1 MDDILDTGAG
11 ALLGC
16 CEPQCLTLL
25 RIAFLRRDFSF
36 AVELMSLSEVDALDE
51 DDGMSAER

>member
-16 CEPQCLTLL
+16 CKPQCLTLL
-25 RIAFLRRDFSF
+25 RIAFLRRGLSF

-51 DDGMSAER
+51 VTDA